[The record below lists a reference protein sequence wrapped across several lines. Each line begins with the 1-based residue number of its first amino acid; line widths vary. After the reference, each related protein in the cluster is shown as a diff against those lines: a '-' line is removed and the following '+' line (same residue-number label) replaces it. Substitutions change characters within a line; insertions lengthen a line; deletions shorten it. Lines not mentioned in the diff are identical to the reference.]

1 MSTCTVPETVENKP
15 SVLCPPV
22 DAPKAWM
29 DRANARVAAYKHYQ
43 ELGLIAKHGD
53 FFPSVH
59 YPPITMYPRIQQENL
74 FKGFQMPADGLLDVY
89 AHLPFCNSH
98 CVFCHYPVKTGEQM
112 DEKERYMAAFEKE
125 MDLYLQ
131 QLGLKQI
138 KARSVLVGGGT
149 PTYLTIEQLTRFLKG
164 FTQRVDVS
172 HNPQFNYDVDP
183 ATLVGPEGR
192 ERLRIMREFGV
203 NRLTIGVQSL
213 DDHVLKLMARHHDA
227 QTAIDSIKNCMEYG
241 FQVNIE
247 FIFGY
252 PGETL
257 ENWMQIIQ
265 TAISTGVDEIQLYRL
280 KIESYGDF
288 QGPIKNLKDKNPDAV
303 PSTETAFM
311 MKQLAIELLNA
322 NGYVENLRRVFSKKR
337 ETYSHYA
344 HNQCCDQHDQIG
356 LGLTAF
362 SSLHDR
368 FALNTQ
374 SFEEYYRMIDQGKL
388 PLNRGYVR
396 NHDEQMRWAIVLPL
410 KNRDI
415 YKPRF
420 TELSGESLDK
430 VFRPKIEKLKAHGLL
445 RETATNLFLTDM
457 GCFFADEVVQQ
468 FHAPRFIPYPR
479 SDYAEGPL
487 NPYLDTQP

>member
-1 MSTCTVPETVENKP
+1 MSTCTVPETVESKP

-172 HNPQFNYDVDP
+172 HNPQFN
-183 ATLVGPEGR
+183 
-192 ERLRIMREFGV
+192 
-203 NRLTIGVQSL
+203 
-213 DDHVLKLMARHHDA
+213 
-227 QTAIDSIKNCMEYG
+227 
-241 FQVNIE
+241 
-247 FIFGY
+247 
-252 PGETL
+252 
-257 ENWMQIIQ
+257 
-265 TAISTGVDEIQLYRL
+265 
-280 KIESYGDF
+280 
-288 QGPIKNLKDKNPDAV
+288 
-303 PSTETAFM
+303 
-311 MKQLAIELLNA
+311 
-322 NGYVENLRRVFSKKR
+322 
-337 ETYSHYA
+337 
-344 HNQCCDQHDQIG
+344 
-356 LGLTAF
+356 
-362 SSLHDR
+362 
-368 FALNTQ
+368 
-374 SFEEYYRMIDQGKL
+374 
-388 PLNRGYVR
+388 
-396 NHDEQMRWAIVLPL
+396 
-410 KNRDI
+410 
-415 YKPRF
+415 
-420 TELSGESLDK
+420 
-430 VFRPKIEKLKAHGLL
+430 
-445 RETATNLFLTDM
+445 
-457 GCFFADEVVQQ
+457 
-468 FHAPRFIPYPR
+468 
-479 SDYAEGPL
+479 
-487 NPYLDTQP
+487 